1 MAAKKVKSV
10 EETFQE
16 LEEIIR
22 KLESGES
29 SLEESFQYYEA
40 GMKRVKS
47 CNEKIDKVE
56 KQIIVLEED
65 GESHE
70 L

>member
-1 MAAKKVKSV
+1 MAAKKEKNI
-10 EETFQE
+10 EETFGE

-40 GMKRVKS
+40 GIKLVKS

-56 KQIIVLEED
+56 KRIIVLEEN
-65 GESHE
+65 GENHE

>member
-1 MAAKKVKSV
+1 MAGKKEKSV

-29 SLEESFQYYEA
+29 SLEESFKYYEA
-40 GMKRVKS
+40 GMKR
-47 CNEKIDKVE
+47 
-56 KQIIVLEED
+56 
-65 GESHE
+65 
-70 L
+70 

>member
-1 MAAKKVKSV
+1 MDQVIKMQEVK
-10 EETFQE
+10 
-16 LEEIIR
+16 
-22 KLESGES
+22 
-29 SLEESFQYYEA
+29 
-40 GMKRVKS
+40 
-47 CNEKIDKVE
+47 EKDITEQKVE

>member
-1 MAAKKVKSV
+1 MAAKKEKSV

-29 SLEESFQYYEA
+29 SLEESFKYYEA
-40 GMKRVKS
+40 GMKLVKS
-47 CNEKIDKVE
+47 FNDKIDKVE
-56 KQIIVLEED
+56 KQIIVLE
-65 GESHE
+65 GEGANQD

>member
-1 MAAKKVKSV
+1 M
-10 EETFQE
+10 
-16 LEEIIR
+16 
-22 KLESGES
+22 KL
-29 SLEESFQYYEA
+29 
-40 GMKRVKS
+40 VKS
-47 CNEKIDKVE
+47 CSEKIDKVE

>member
-1 MAAKKVKSV
+1 MAAKKEKSV

-29 SLEESFQYYEA
+29 SLEE
-40 GMKRVKS
+40 
-47 CNEKIDKVE
+47 
-56 KQIIVLEED
+56 D

>member
-29 SLEESFQYYEA
+29 SLEESFQYYKA
-40 GMKRVKS
+40 GMKLVKS

>member
-1 MAAKKVKSV
+1 M
-10 EETFQE
+10 
-16 LEEIIR
+16 
-22 KLESGES
+22 KL
-29 SLEESFQYYEA
+29 
-40 GMKRVKS
+40 VKS

>member
-1 MAAKKVKSV
+1 MAAKKEKSV

-29 SLEESFQYYEA
+29 SLEESFKYYEA
-40 GMKRVKS
+40 GMKLVKS
-47 CNEKIDKVE
+47 CNETIDKVE

>member
-1 MAAKKVKSV
+1 MAAKKEKSV

-29 SLEESFQYYEA
+29 SLEESFKYYEA
-40 GMKRVKS
+40 GMKLV
-47 CNEKIDKVE
+47 NEKIDKVE

>member
-29 SLEESFQYYEA
+29 SLEESFQYYEE
-40 GMKRVKS
+40 GMKLVKS

>member
-40 GMKRVKS
+40 GMKPVKS

>member
-40 GMKRVKS
+40 GMKLVKS

-56 KQIIVLEED
+56 KQMVVLEED
-65 GESHE
+65 GENHE